1 MVELIRSNDLVLLS
15 WMEARLAA
23 LGVEFRLF
31 DAHTSVA
38 EGTLAAIP
46 RRLMVEEAY
55 LPQARRVLA
64 EAEAIARGE
73 RDPLD

>member
-31 DAHTSVA
+31 DTHASVA
-38 EGTLAAIP
+38 DGTLAAVQ
-46 RRLMVEEAY
+46 RRLMVDEAQ
-55 LPQARRVLA
+55 LPRARRVLA
-64 EAEAIARGE
+64 EAEEIARGE